1 MMFDIEYKG
10 GNTIVISTKK
20 TTLVFDPKASSVG
33 LKDVVLKDSVELLTD
48 QKSSVIN
55 DDAKLVI
62 SVPGEYG
69 VGDVDVV
76 AIAANG
82 RSDSNKT
89 KSSVIY
95 KLIIGEHRVVVF
107 GNIDEKL
114 NDIQLE
120 KIGTVDILIIPVGN
134 HGYTLDSMG
143 ASKIIKN
150 IEPKIVIP
158 IHYDDGVSKYEVP
171 QDKVEVFLKEL
182 DTTPETTSK
191 LKIKSGHTY
200 LPGLTVVVLEVS

>member
-1 MMFDIEYKG
+1 MFDIEYKG
-10 GNTIVISTKK
+10 GNTIVITTKK

-33 LKDVVLKDSVELLTD
+33 LKDVVVKDSVELLTD

-82 RSDSNKT
+82 RSDSDKT
-89 KSSVIY
+89 NSSVIY

-114 NDIQLE
+114 NDLQLE

-134 HGYTLDSMG
+134 HGYTLDSIG

-182 DTTPETTSK
+182 DATPEKTSK